1 MMKSIFFGIVTL
13 MFAAVVM
20 HQEQASVLA
29 DAQGSGD
36 TGPSTPEKWDKMAS
50 SCSKKLSEQIK
61 LEFEAAIFYVQYAAY
76 FGKATVNLP
85 GFEKFFF
92 NAASEE
98 REHGIKLMEYAHMRG
113 QKIEMSPL
121 AVEPEVT
128 LTGTK
133 TGLKALNAAL
143 DKERKVTA
151 SIRELIEVCENPP
164 KENPI
169 YNDYHL
175 VDYLTGEFLEEQ
187 HKGQRELA
195 GKIAM
200 LDKMLKTNPD
210 LGEFIFDKQNM

>member
-1 MMKSIFFGIVTL
+1 MMKSIFFGIVAL

-29 DAQGSGD
+29 EESSSPRQTTAGGSD
-36 TGPSTPEKWDKMAS
+36 KWNKMAND
-50 SCSKKLSEQIK
+50 CLNKLNDQIK
-61 LEFEAAIFYVQYAAY
+61 MEFEAAIFYMQYAAY
-76 FGKATVNLP
+76 FGQASVNLP

-113 QKIEMSPL
+113 QKLNVGSLNVDPK
-121 AVEPEVT
+121 VELNKEK
-128 LTGTK
+128 GA
-133 TGLKALNAAL
+133 LKALENAL
-143 DKERKVTA
+143 EKEQTVTA
-151 SIRELIEVCENPP
+151 SIRELIIACENPR
-164 KENPI
+164 KEN

-200 LDKMLKTNPD
+200 LKKMLETNPH
-210 LGEFIFDKQNM
+210 LGEFIFDNQNM